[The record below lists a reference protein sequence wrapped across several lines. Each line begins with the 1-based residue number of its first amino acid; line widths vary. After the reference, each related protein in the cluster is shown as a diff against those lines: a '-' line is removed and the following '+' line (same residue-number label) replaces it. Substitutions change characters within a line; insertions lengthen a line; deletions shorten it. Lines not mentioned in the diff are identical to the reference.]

1 MKFIYVCIIFIIS
14 IYTSLAVAAQGYEVT
29 DVTLRAHARVEDIR
43 FIFFDPTQVLDH
55 EREISIICKTLPK
68 SRTTP
73 QSMSDYSYF
82 CFSSIEDWDV
92 KVTNDS
98 RIDCILDDHVS
109 DVIHVNNPIR
119 DHSCTINPVFAK
131 AESSD
136 RERMLNYLKGSNW
149 ICDHVD
155 CMHNNIT
162 MYEILN
168 HALHFDNSQFVLAN
182 QHPKIKLLLDLFH
195 VIQEI

>member
-1 MKFIYVCIIFIIS
+1 MKFIFIYIIFIIS
-14 IYTSLAVAAQGYEVT
+14 ISFSLAVAAQGYEVT
-29 DVTLRAHARVEDIR
+29 DVTLKAHARVEDIR
-43 FIFFDPTQVLDH
+43 FISFDPTQVLDH
-55 EREISIICKTLPK
+55 EREISIICKTL
-68 SRTTP
+68 TTQHTP
-73 QSMSDYSYF
+73 QSMSDFSYF

-98 RIDCILDDHVS
+98 RIECISDDHVS
-109 DVIHVNNPIR
+109 DVIRVMNPIR

-131 AESSD
+131 SESND
-136 RERMLNYLKGSNW
+136 RERMLTYLKGSNW

-155 CMHNNIT
+155 CVHNNIT